1 MSIDKYR
8 RQAKFAAWYDDPADE
23 SSAIPIKNP
32 FRKYKAPSGRKHD
45 AENNAE
51 EGRLQ
56 HVLSDTGDYRSSNQ
70 ADDFQGT
77 SPVHANTMPFTN
89 STETR
94 RLKTSQPDGPFQ
106 EEHEELSHGPK
117 DSGSTSDTAKE
128 SENGGI
134 HNQEGHHTKGAKYIH
149 GITDKLHH
157 KKTEQD
163 EKEEADPSAKSK
175 QKFTAMGQFR
185 ATVLNSWINILL
197 IMSPVGI
204 AVYYAHVNPIA
215 VFVINF
221 IAIIPLAAML
231 SYATEEIALRTGEV
245 LGGLLNAS
253 FGNAVELIVSI
264 IALTQGQ
271 ILIVQTSLIGSMLS
285 NLLLVMGMCFF
296 FGGFN
301 RIEQEFNMTVAQT
314 ASSLLFLAVAALLLP
329 TAFQDFSSAPTNKDG
344 VTTKP
349 GVAQLSRGT
358 AIMLLIVYAC
368 YLFFQL
374 KSHAKMYQAPSGK
387 NKKRDLK
394 KHTRKMKNAIPARM
408 RRKSDTER
416 SLTPTSSIDEDKAE
430 DPETP
435 QLSLTIAIVTLLV
448 STVLVALNA
457 EYLVDSINA
466 ITCGSSGISKNFVG
480 LILLPIVG
488 NAAEHATA
496 VTVAV
501 KDKMDLAIG
510 VAVGSSMQIALLV
523 LPFTVVLGWIIGQ
536 DMTLYFDGFQISVL
550 FVAVLLVNYL
560 IQDGKSHW
568 LEGVL
573 LMTLYI
579 IIAVAAWYSSLS
591 LRPVDIFTNEN
602 LGSILRIP
610 TRMAAQLSSFRFFDD
625 LCERSSF
632 PSMLETRHL
641 AKSQQETPRPS
652 RLLAK

>member
-1 MSIDKYR
+1 MHKYR
-8 RQAKFAAWYDDPADE
+8 RQAKFAAWYDDPEDE
-23 SSAIPIKNP
+23 QSGIPIKNP
-32 FRKYKAPSGRKHD
+32 FRKYKAPSTANARKHD
-45 AENNAE
+45 DAHNAEN
-51 EGRLQ
+51 GQLH
-56 HVLSDTGDYRSSNQ
+56 HVVSDEVDYHPQDRAN
-70 ADDFQGT
+70 DLQGT
-77 SPVHANTMPFTN
+77 SPVHANTMPFTALQ
-89 STETR
+89 ETR
-94 RLKTSQPDGPFQ
+94 HREIPRPDGPAQ
-106 EEHEELSHGPK
+106 EEQAKLPHWTPDEKKK
-117 DSGSTSDTAKE
+117 DSGSTSDTARGTDKGGIYDDE
-128 SENGGI
+128 TGIRNSEKHSHGFMGLKNKMHRKKSEN
-134 HNQEGHHTKGAKYIH
+134 
-149 GITDKLHH
+149 
-157 KKTEQD
+157 D
-163 EKEEADPSAKSK
+163 EKEEADPSGKSK

-197 IMSPVGI
+197 IASPVGI
-204 AVYYAHVNPIA
+204 AVYYAHVNPVA

-245 LGGLLNAS
+245 IGGLLNAS

-329 TAFQDFSSAPTNKDG
+329 TAFQDFSSAPTTKN
-344 VTTKP
+344 TKP
-349 GVAQLSRGT
+349 GVAELSRGT

-374 KSHAKMYQAPSGK
+374 KSHAKMYQAPSRK
-387 NKKRDLK
+387 NKKRNLK
-394 KHTRKMKNAIPARM
+394 KHTRKMKNAIPERM
-408 RRKSDTER
+408 RRKSESER
-416 SLTPTSSIDEDKAE
+416 LGTAESTDSEDKPE
-430 DPETP
+430 EPETP
-435 QLSLTIAIVTLLV
+435 QLSLTIAIVTLLI

-523 LPFTVVLGWIIGQ
+523 LPFSVVLGWIIGA

-579 IIAVAAWYSSLS
+579 IIAVAAWFYPQNPKENGCSS
-591 LRPVDIFTNEN
+591 
-602 LGSILRIP
+602 
-610 TRMAAQLSSFRFFDD
+610 
-625 LCERSSF
+625 
-632 PSMLETRHL
+632 
-641 AKSQQETPRPS
+641 
-652 RLLAK
+652 

>member
-45 AENNAE
+45 VENNAE

-56 HVLSDTGDYRSSNQ
+56 HVLSDTGDYRPSNQ
-70 ADDFQGT
+70 AEDFQGT

-106 EEHEELSHGPK
+106 EEYEEPSHGPK

-134 HNQEGHHTKGAKYIH
+134 HNQEGHHTKGSKGAKYIH

-416 SLTPTSSIDEDKAE
+416 SVTPTSSIDEDKAE
-430 DPETP
+430 EPETP

-579 IIAVAAWYSSLS
+579 IIAVAAWYSSLTS
-591 LRPVDIFTNEN
+591 RQVDIFANKN
-602 LGSILRIP
+602 LGFILRIP
-610 TRMAAQLSSFRFFDD
+610 TRMAAQLSSFRSFDD
-625 LCERSSF
+625 L
-632 PSMLETRHL
+632 
-641 AKSQQETPRPS
+641 
-652 RLLAK
+652 

>member
-1 MSIDKYR
+1 M
-8 RQAKFAAWYDDPADE
+8 
-23 SSAIPIKNP
+23 
-32 FRKYKAPSGRKHD
+32 
-45 AENNAE
+45 
-51 EGRLQ
+51 
-56 HVLSDTGDYRSSNQ
+56 
-70 ADDFQGT
+70 
-77 SPVHANTMPFTN
+77 
-89 STETR
+89 
-94 RLKTSQPDGPFQ
+94 
-106 EEHEELSHGPK
+106 
-117 DSGSTSDTAKE
+117 
-128 SENGGI
+128 
-134 HNQEGHHTKGAKYIH
+134 GAKYIH

-416 SLTPTSSIDEDKAE
+416 SVTPTSSIDEDKAE
-430 DPETP
+430 EPETP

-579 IIAVAAWYSSLS
+579 IIAVAAWYSSLTS
-591 LRPVDIFTNEN
+591 RQVDIFANEN
-602 LGSILRIP
+602 LGFILRIP
-610 TRMAAQLSSFRFFDD
+610 TRMAAQLSSFRSFDD
-625 LCERSSF
+625 L
-632 PSMLETRHL
+632 
-641 AKSQQETPRPS
+641 
-652 RLLAK
+652 